1 MTKKTRKSE
10 SEQEN
15 TNDLGKKLDKIIEQS
30 KTENEALKK
39 ILKGLEVSREELKQ
53 NNHKK
58 RTGKNK

>member
-10 SEQEN
+10 SEQGN

-39 ILKGLEVSREELKQ
+39 ILKGLEVSREELKI
-53 NNHKK
+53 NNQKK